1 MKRQEPP
8 PDVYVQLGEYE
19 KRENRRIRSMN
30 KTARVEIINCCLF
43 LFIIGPWALLTPTTS
58 FLFYICL
65 LLLTLLAPAEERVV
79 YQRQLIKVVLSYL
92 LLFCVDIFAATGH
105 SSWTI
110 AEMCEFV
117 HADFALS
124 RLITINCTGVLEVS
138 TIQ

>member
-43 LFIIGPWALLTPTTS
+43 LFIIGPWALVTPTTS

-79 YQRQLIKVVLSYL
+79 YQRHLIIVVLFYL
-92 LLFCVDIFAATGH
+92 SLVCLDLLEIIGQP
-105 SSWTI
+105 SPWTI
-110 AEMCEFV
+110 AKKCEFV
-117 HADFALS
+117 HADFILS
-124 RLITINCTGVLEVS
+124 RLITINCTGVLERE
-138 TIQ
+138 Q